1 MQGKI
6 IKGIAGF
13 YYVYGEDEVLYECKA
28 KGIFRKDNQKPLVG
42 DNVEITILDQ
52 QEQTGN
58 LIRILPR
65 KNSLIRPAV
74 ANVDQAFVIF
84 ALENPKPNFM
94 LLDRFLIMMEQA
106 EVPAV
111 ICFNKKD
118 LASEEETR
126 TLCETYRNC
135 GYQVILSSAL
145 EKEGLDEIHRILKGK
160 TTVVA
165 GPSGVGKSSLTNLL
179 QGEVQMETGE
189 ISRKLKRGRH
199 TTRHSQVIPVGEDTF
214 LMDTPGFSSLYLMN
228 MEEQDLKNYFPE
240 FRKYEDTCRFQ
251 GCRHIHEPGCRV
263 KEALENGEI
272 SRLRYE
278 DYLSLYEE
286 LKEKRR
292 YYMEYRLC
300 PSILSA
306 DFNRLGEQIQ
316 TLEKAGV
323 EWLHIDVM
331 DGDFVPSIS
340 FGMPVI
346 RSIRKESKMFFDVHL
361 MVSAPERYIQDFVDC
376 GADSITVHAEAC
388 EDLER
393 AIELIRDAGVKVG
406 VSIKPATPVNDIS
419 HLLEDVDMV
428 LIMTVQPGFGG
439 QKYLPECTEKIVE
452 LKELIDREELDV
464 DIQVDGGI
472 NDETMETVMK
482 AGANLLVA
490 GSYVFSGDLE
500 TNVYSIQKKM
510 DEIKSEID

>member
-126 TLCETYRNC
+126 TLCEIYRNS

-292 YYMEYRLC
+292 Y
-300 PSILSA
+300 
-306 DFNRLGEQIQ
+306 
-316 TLEKAGV
+316 
-323 EWLHIDVM
+323 
-331 DGDFVPSIS
+331 
-340 FGMPVI
+340 
-346 RSIRKESKMFFDVHL
+346 
-361 MVSAPERYIQDFVDC
+361 
-376 GADSITVHAEAC
+376 
-388 EDLER
+388 
-393 AIELIRDAGVKVG
+393 
-406 VSIKPATPVNDIS
+406 
-419 HLLEDVDMV
+419 
-428 LIMTVQPGFGG
+428 
-439 QKYLPECTEKIVE
+439 
-452 LKELIDREELDV
+452 
-464 DIQVDGGI
+464 
-472 NDETMETVMK
+472 
-482 AGANLLVA
+482 
-490 GSYVFSGDLE
+490 
-500 TNVYSIQKKM
+500 
-510 DEIKSEID
+510 